1 MRSAARDHNCVANGP
16 STGHCCQHLA
26 NTVQIV
32 KVAKAQLTP
41 VTTPAARLAVVF
53 VVSMLGAGAQAADPL
68 PSLQIPVYEVTTK
81 GTGPRLGSLRFSQT
95 NRGLVVQ
102 ADVQGLLPGR
112 NSMHIHQFR
121 SCDPAVEK
129 GRLVPGAA
137 AGPHWDPTGV
147 MGHGGHGGHGHGGH
161 GAHATSGTALPL
173 GDLPDL
179 IANADGV
186 STSVVAA
193 PRLSSLNQ
201 ILGRSVIVHR
211 GVDGPKF
218 ACGLL
223 PR

>member
-1 MRSAARDHNCVANGP
+1 MQSDRVRPALGLLAA
-16 STGHCCQHLA
+16 LA
-26 NTVQIV
+26 
-32 KVAKAQLTP
+32 
-41 VTTPAARLAVVF
+41 
-53 VVSMLGAGAQAADPL
+53 LGAGVTGGARAADPL
-68 PSLQIPVYEVTTK
+68 PSLQIPVYEVTAK
-81 GTGPRLGSLRFSQT
+81 GTGTRLGSLRFSQT

-129 GRLVPGAA
+129 GQLVPGAA

-147 MGHGGHGGHGHGGH
+147 MGHGAHGHGHGGH
-161 GAHATSGTALPL
+161 GAHGSTAKGLPL

-193 PRLSSLNQ
+193 TRLRSLSQ

>member
-1 MRSAARDHNCVANGP
+1 M
-16 STGHCCQHLA
+16 
-26 NTVQIV
+26 
-32 KVAKAQLTP
+32 AQLTP
-41 VTTPAARLAVVF
+41 VTPSAARLAVVLMA
-53 VVSMLGAGAQAADPL
+53 SMLAGAGAHAAEPL
-68 PSLQIPVYEVTTK
+68 PSLQIPVYEVTAN

-112 NSMHIHQFR
+112 TSMHIHQLR

-147 MGHGGHGGHGHGGH
+147 MGHAGHGGHHSHGGQG
-161 GAHATSGTALPL
+161 GAGVLPL

-179 IANADGV
+179 IANADGI

-193 PRLSSLNQ
+193 TRLTSLKQ
-201 ILGRSVIVHR
+201 IMGRSVIVHR
-211 GVDGPKF
+211 GPDGPKF

>member
-1 MRSAARDHNCVANGP
+1 MAHPARPIP
-16 STGHCCQHLA
+16 ST
-26 NTVQIV
+26 
-32 KVAKAQLTP
+32 
-41 VTTPAARLAVVF
+41 ARLAALVLA
-53 VVSMLGAGAQAADPL
+53 LGSATALASRARAAEPL
-68 PSLQIPVYEVTTK
+68 PSLQIPVYEVTAN
-81 GTGPRLGSLRFSQT
+81 GTGVRLGSLRFSQT

-102 ADVQGLLPGR
+102 ADVRGLLPGR

-129 GRLVPGAA
+129 GRLVPGAG

-147 MGHGGHGGHGHGGH
+147 MGHGGHGHGHGSH
-161 GAHATSGTALPL
+161 GSHGNNAKDLPL
-173 GDLPDL
+173 GDLPEL
-179 IANADGV
+179 IANADGIT
-186 STSVVAA
+186 TSVVAA
-193 PRLSSLNQ
+193 TRLSSLSQ

>member
-1 MRSAARDHNCVANGP
+1 MRPPQVQRCDARVWATLDSHP
-16 STGHCCQHLA
+16 
-26 NTVQIV
+26 
-32 KVAKAQLTP
+32 AQLSQLLTVMP
-41 VTTPAARLAVVF
+41 FDRCRPGIALLAALA
-53 VVSMLGAGAQAADPL
+53 LGQPWSGGARAAEPL
-68 PSLQIPVYEVTTK
+68 TSLQIPVYEVTAQ
-81 GTGPRLGSLRFSQT
+81 GTGVRLGSLRFSQT
-95 NRGLVVQ
+95 PRGLVVQ
-102 ADVQGLLPGR
+102 ADVRGLLPGR
-112 NSMHIHQFR
+112 NSLHIHQFR
-121 SCDPAVEK
+121 SCDPAVDK

-147 MGHGGHGGHGHGGH
+147 MAHGGHGSLGHGTH
-161 GAHATSGTALPL
+161 GAHGTGGQVLPL

-193 PRLSSLNQ
+193 TRLSSLSQ

>member
-1 MRSAARDHNCVANGP
+1 MVAVMQFASVRSAAAL
-16 STGHCCQHLA
+16 LA
-26 NTVQIV
+26 GM
-32 KVAKAQLTP
+32 ALGSGLTE
-41 VTTPAARLAVVF
+41 AAC
-53 VVSMLGAGAQAADPL
+53 AADPL
-68 PSLQIPVYEVTTK
+68 PSVKIPVYEVTAK
-81 GTGPRLGSLRFSQT
+81 GTGQRLGSLRFSQT

-121 SCDPAVEK
+121 TCDPAVEK
-129 GRLVPGAA
+129 GQLVPGGA
-137 AGPHWDPTGV
+137 AGPHWDPTGK
-147 MGHGGHGGHGHGGH
+147 MAMGH
-161 GAHATSGTALPL
+161 GAHDSAAKGLPL

-179 IANADGV
+179 IANADGI

-193 PRLSSLNQ
+193 SRLSGISQ

>member
-1 MRSAARDHNCVANGP
+1 MAHPARPIP
-16 STGHCCQHLA
+16 S
-26 NTVQIV
+26 
-32 KVAKAQLTP
+32 
-41 VTTPAARLAVVF
+41 AARLAALVLA
-53 VVSMLGAGAQAADPL
+53 LGSATALASGARAAEPL
-68 PSLQIPVYEVTTK
+68 PSLQIPVYEVTAN
-81 GTGPRLGSLRFSQT
+81 GTGVRLGSLRFSQT

-102 ADVQGLLPGR
+102 ADVRGLLPGR

-129 GRLVPGAA
+129 GRLVPGAG

-147 MGHGGHGGHGHGGH
+147 MGHGGHGHGHGSH
-161 GAHATSGTALPL
+161 GSHGNNAKDLPL
-173 GDLPDL
+173 GDLPEL
-179 IANADGV
+179 IANADGIT
-186 STSVVAA
+186 TSVVAA
-193 PRLSSLNQ
+193 TRLSSLSQ

>member
-1 MRSAARDHNCVANGP
+1 M
-16 STGHCCQHLA
+16 
-26 NTVQIV
+26 
-32 KVAKAQLTP
+32 AQRTP
-41 VTTPAARLAVVF
+41 VTPPAAHVAIAF
-53 VVSMLGAGAQAADPL
+53 MVSMLGAGARAADPL
-68 PSLQIPVYEVTTK
+68 PSLQVPVYEVTAR

-147 MGHGGHGGHGHGGH
+147 MGHGGHGAHGHGGH
-161 GAHATSGTALPL
+161 GAHATGGAALPL

-179 IANADGV
+179 IADAGGV

-193 PRLSSLNQ
+193 TRLNSLNQ

>member
-1 MRSAARDHNCVANGP
+1 MAHPARPIP
-16 STGHCCQHLA
+16 S
-26 NTVQIV
+26 
-32 KVAKAQLTP
+32 
-41 VTTPAARLAVVF
+41 AARLAALVLA
-53 VVSMLGAGAQAADPL
+53 LGSATALASRARAAEPL
-68 PSLQIPVYEVTTK
+68 PSLQIPVYEVTAK
-81 GTGPRLGSLRFSQT
+81 GTGVRLGSLRFSQT

-102 ADVQGLLPGR
+102 ADVRGLLPGR

-129 GRLVPGAA
+129 GRLVPGAG

-147 MGHGGHGGHGHGGH
+147 MGHGGHGHGHGSH
-161 GAHATSGTALPL
+161 GSHGNNAKDLPL
-173 GDLPDL
+173 GDLPEL
-179 IANADGV
+179 IANADGIT
-186 STSVVAA
+186 TSVVAA
-193 PRLSSLNQ
+193 TRLSSLSQ

>member
-1 MRSAARDHNCVANGP
+1 MAARKPATSVAVLL
-16 STGHCCQHLA
+16 TVAALA
-26 NTVQIV
+26 S
-32 KVAKAQLTP
+32 LP
-41 VTTPAARLAVVF
+41 
-53 VVSMLGAGAQAADPL
+53 GAGARAADPL
-68 PSLQIPVYEVTTK
+68 PSVQVPVYEVTAK
-81 GTGPRLGSLRFSQT
+81 GTGLRLGSLRFSQT
-95 NRGLVVQ
+95 NRGLVIQ

-121 SCDPAVEK
+121 SCDPAVEQ

-147 MGHGGHGGHGHGGH
+147 MGRGGHGHGGH
-161 GAHATSGTALPL
+161 DHGGHGASGTSARELPL

-179 IANADGV
+179 IANAGGI

-193 PRLSSLNQ
+193 TRLSSLNQ

-211 GVDGPKF
+211 GVDGPKV

-223 PR
+223 PWRLNP

>member
-1 MRSAARDHNCVANGP
+1 MAHPARPIP
-16 STGHCCQHLA
+16 ST
-26 NTVQIV
+26 
-32 KVAKAQLTP
+32 
-41 VTTPAARLAVVF
+41 ARLAALVLA
-53 VVSMLGAGAQAADPL
+53 LGSATALASGARAAEPL
-68 PSLQIPVYEVTTK
+68 PSLQIPVYEVTAN
-81 GTGPRLGSLRFSQT
+81 GTGVRLGSLRFSQT

-102 ADVQGLLPGR
+102 AEVRGLLPGR

-129 GRLVPGAA
+129 GRLVPGAG

-147 MGHGGHGGHGHGGH
+147 MAHGGHGNHGHGSHGH
-161 GAHATSGTALPL
+161 GAHATGGNTLPL

-179 IANADGV
+179 IAAADGV
-186 STSVVAA
+186 STSVVVAT
-193 PRLSSLNQ
+193 RLSSLSQ
-201 ILGRSVIVHR
+201 IGGRSVIVHR

>member
-1 MRSAARDHNCVANGP
+1 MV
-16 STGHCCQHLA
+16 
-26 NTVQIV
+26 
-32 KVAKAQLTP
+32 QLTP
-41 VTTPAARLAVVF
+41 VNPAAARLAVVF
-53 VVSMLGAGAQAADPL
+53 VVSMLGAGAHAADPL
-68 PSLQIPVYEVTTK
+68 PSLQIPVYEATAK

>member
-1 MRSAARDHNCVANGP
+1 MPP
-16 STGHCCQHLA
+16 SGQRCSDS
-26 NTVQIV
+26 
-32 KVAKAQLTP
+32 
-41 VTTPAARLAVVF
+41 VTLAVVPPARF
-53 VVSMLGAGAQAADPL
+53 TPVSALLAALALALGPALVGGARAAEPL
-68 PSLQIPVYEVTTK
+68 PSLQVPVYEVTAK
-81 GTGPRLGSLRFSQT
+81 GTGTRLGSLRFSQT

-112 NSMHIHQFR
+112 NSLHIHQFR
-121 SCDPAVEK
+121 SCDPAVDK
-129 GRLVPGAA
+129 GQLVPGAA

-147 MGHGGHGGHGHGGH
+147 MAHAGHGHGH
-161 GAHATSGTALPL
+161 GSHGSHGSTAQDLPL

-179 IANADGV
+179 IANADGI

-193 PRLSSLNQ
+193 TRLTSLNQ

-223 PR
+223 PWGLTP

>member
-1 MRSAARDHNCVANGP
+1 MPASGRRCSY
-16 STGHCCQHLA
+16 STS
-26 NTVQIV
+26 
-32 KVAKAQLTP
+32 
-41 VTTPAARLAVVF
+41 LAVLQPARF
-53 VVSMLGAGAQAADPL
+53 ASATALLAGLGLAVAGSARAAETL
-68 PSLQIPVYEVTTK
+68 PSLQVPVYEVTAK
-81 GTGPRLGSLRFSQT
+81 GTGTRLGSLRFSQT
-95 NRGLVVQ
+95 NRGLVIQ

-129 GRLVPGAA
+129 GQLVPGAA

-147 MGHGGHGGHGHGGH
+147 MAHGGHGHGGH
-161 GAHATSGTALPL
+161 GNGKDLPL

-179 IANADGV
+179 LANADGI

-193 PRLSSLNQ
+193 TRLNSLSQ

>member
-1 MRSAARDHNCVANGP
+1 MAHPARPIP
-16 STGHCCQHLA
+16 ST
-26 NTVQIV
+26 
-32 KVAKAQLTP
+32 
-41 VTTPAARLAVVF
+41 ARLAALVLA
-53 VVSMLGAGAQAADPL
+53 LGSATALASGARAAEPL
-68 PSLQIPVYEVTTK
+68 PSLQIPVYEVTAN
-81 GTGPRLGSLRFSQT
+81 GTGVRLGSLRFSQT

-102 ADVQGLLPGR
+102 ADVRGLLPGR

-129 GRLVPGAA
+129 GRLVPGAG

-147 MGHGGHGGHGHGGH
+147 MGHGGHGHGHGSH
-161 GAHATSGTALPL
+161 GSHGNNAKDLPL
-173 GDLPDL
+173 GDLPEL
-179 IANADGV
+179 IANADGIT
-186 STSVVAA
+186 TSVVAA
-193 PRLSSLNQ
+193 TRLSSLSQ

>member
-1 MRSAARDHNCVANGP
+1 LG
-16 STGHCCQHLA
+16 
-26 NTVQIV
+26 
-32 KVAKAQLTP
+32 
-41 VTTPAARLAVVF
+41 LAV
-53 VVSMLGAGAQAADPL
+53 AGSARAAEPL
-68 PSLQIPVYEVTTK
+68 PSLQVPVYEVTAK
-81 GTGPRLGSLRFSQT
+81 GTGTRLGSLRFSQT
-95 NRGLVVQ
+95 NRGLVIQ

-129 GRLVPGAA
+129 GQLVPGAA

-147 MGHGGHGGHGHGGH
+147 MAHGGHGHGGH
-161 GAHATSGTALPL
+161 GNGKDLPL

-179 IANADGV
+179 LANADGI

-193 PRLSSLNQ
+193 TRLNSLSQ

>member
-1 MRSAARDHNCVANGP
+1 MALVAALALGP
-16 STGHCCQHLA
+16 VVTGGA
-26 NTVQIV
+26 R
-32 KVAKAQLTP
+32 
-41 VTTPAARLAVVF
+41 AAE
-53 VVSMLGAGAQAADPL
+53 PL
-68 PSLQIPVYEVTTK
+68 PSLQIPVYEVTAK
-81 GTGPRLGSLRFSQT
+81 GTGVRLGSLRFSQT

-129 GRLVPGAA
+129 GQLVPGAA

-147 MGHGGHGGHGHGGH
+147 MGMGHGAHGHGHGGH
-161 GAHATSGTALPL
+161 GAHGTSAKGLPL

-179 IANADGV
+179 IANADGI

-193 PRLSSLNQ
+193 TRLSSLNQ

>member
-1 MRSAARDHNCVANGP
+1 MLPASGQRCSVPAVTPMAHPARPIP
-16 STGHCCQHLA
+16 S
-26 NTVQIV
+26 
-32 KVAKAQLTP
+32 
-41 VTTPAARLAVVF
+41 AARLAALVLA
-53 VVSMLGAGAQAADPL
+53 LGSATALASRARAAEPL
-68 PSLQIPVYEVTTK
+68 PSLQIPVYEVTAK
-81 GTGPRLGSLRFSQT
+81 GTGVRLGSLRFSQT

-102 ADVQGLLPGR
+102 ADVRGLLPGR

-129 GRLVPGAA
+129 GRLVPGAG

-147 MGHGGHGGHGHGGH
+147 MGHGGHGHGHGSH
-161 GAHATSGTALPL
+161 GSHGNNAKDLPL
-173 GDLPDL
+173 GDLPEL
-179 IANADGV
+179 IANADGIT
-186 STSVVAA
+186 TSVVAA
-193 PRLSSLNQ
+193 TRLSSLSQ

>member
-1 MRSAARDHNCVANGP
+1 MAHPARPIP
-16 STGHCCQHLA
+16 S
-26 NTVQIV
+26 
-32 KVAKAQLTP
+32 
-41 VTTPAARLAVVF
+41 AARLAALVLA
-53 VVSMLGAGAQAADPL
+53 LGSATALASRARAAEPM
-68 PSLQIPVYEVTTK
+68 PSLQIPVYEVTAK
-81 GTGPRLGSLRFSQT
+81 GTGVRLGSLRFSQT

-102 ADVQGLLPGR
+102 ADVRGLLPGR

-129 GRLVPGAA
+129 GRLVPGAG

-147 MGHGGHGGHGHGGH
+147 MGHGGHGHGHGSH
-161 GAHATSGTALPL
+161 GSHGNKAKDLPL
-173 GDLPDL
+173 GDLPEL
-179 IANADGV
+179 IANADGI

-193 PRLSSLNQ
+193 TRLSSLSQ

>member
-1 MRSAARDHNCVANGP
+1 MLPASGQRCSVPAVTPMAHPARPIP
-16 STGHCCQHLA
+16 ST
-26 NTVQIV
+26 
-32 KVAKAQLTP
+32 
-41 VTTPAARLAVVF
+41 ARLAALVLA
-53 VVSMLGAGAQAADPL
+53 LGSATALASGARAAEPL
-68 PSLQIPVYEVTTK
+68 PSLQIPVYEVTAN
-81 GTGPRLGSLRFSQT
+81 GTGMRLGSLRFSQT

-102 ADVQGLLPGR
+102 AEVRGLLPGR

-129 GRLVPGAA
+129 GRLVPGAG

-147 MGHGGHGGHGHGGH
+147 MAHGGHGNHGHGSHGH
-161 GAHATSGTALPL
+161 GAHATGGNTLPL

-179 IANADGV
+179 IAAADGV
-186 STSVVAA
+186 STSVVVAT
-193 PRLSSLNQ
+193 RLSSLSQ
-201 ILGRSVIVHR
+201 IGGRSVIVHR

>member
-1 MRSAARDHNCVANGP
+1 M
-16 STGHCCQHLA
+16 
-26 NTVQIV
+26 
-32 KVAKAQLTP
+32 AQRTP
-41 VTTPAARLAVVF
+41 VTPPAAHVAIAF
-53 VVSMLGAGAQAADPL
+53 MVSMLGAGARAADPL
-68 PSLQIPVYEVTTK
+68 PSLQVPVYEVTAR

-147 MGHGGHGGHGHGGH
+147 MGHGAHGHGGH
-161 GAHATSGTALPL
+161 GAHATGGAALPL

-179 IANADGV
+179 IADAGGV

-193 PRLSSLNQ
+193 TRLNSLNQ

>member
-1 MRSAARDHNCVANGP
+1 MPASGQRCSDSVTLAVAQP
-16 STGHCCQHLA
+16 ACF
-26 NTVQIV
+26 
-32 KVAKAQLTP
+32 TP
-41 VTTPAARLAVVF
+41 VSALLASLALGPALA
-53 VVSMLGAGAQAADPL
+53 LATAAQAAEPL
-68 PSLQIPVYEVTTK
+68 PSLQVPVYEVTAK
-81 GTGPRLGSLRFSQT
+81 GTGTRLGSLRFSQT

-129 GRLVPGAA
+129 GQLVPGAA

-147 MGHGGHGGHGHGGH
+147 MGHGGHGHGHGSH
-161 GAHATSGTALPL
+161 GSHGNNAKDLPL
-173 GDLPDL
+173 GDLPEL
-179 IANADGV
+179 IANADGI

-193 PRLSSLNQ
+193 TRLSSLSQ

>member
-1 MRSAARDHNCVANGP
+1 MAHPARPIP
-16 STGHCCQHLA
+16 S
-26 NTVQIV
+26 
-32 KVAKAQLTP
+32 
-41 VTTPAARLAVVF
+41 AARLAALVLA
-53 VVSMLGAGAQAADPL
+53 LGSATALASRARAAEPL
-68 PSLQIPVYEVTTK
+68 PSLQIPVYEVTAN
-81 GTGPRLGSLRFSQT
+81 GTGVRLGSLRFSQT

-102 ADVQGLLPGR
+102 ADVRGLLPGR

-129 GRLVPGAA
+129 GRLVPGAG

-147 MGHGGHGGHGHGGH
+147 MGHGGHGHGHGSH
-161 GAHATSGTALPL
+161 GSHGNNAKDLPL
-173 GDLPDL
+173 GDLPEL
-179 IANADGV
+179 IANADGIT
-186 STSVVAA
+186 TSVVAA
-193 PRLSSLNQ
+193 TRLSSLSQ

>member
-1 MRSAARDHNCVANGP
+1 MLAVAQPTRS
-16 STGHCCQHLA
+16 
-26 NTVQIV
+26 I
-32 KVAKAQLTP
+32 P
-41 VTTPAARLAVVF
+41 VAARLTALALALGSASASAVV
-53 VVSMLGAGAQAADPL
+53 AGGTRAAEPL
-68 PSLQIPVYEVTTK
+68 PSLQVPVYEVTAK
-81 GTGPRLGSLRFSQT
+81 GTGTRLGSLRFSQT

-129 GRLVPGAA
+129 GQLVPGAA

-147 MGHGGHGGHGHGGH
+147 MAHGGHGHGH
-161 GAHATSGTALPL
+161 GNHGSHGNNAKDLPL

-179 IANADGV
+179 TANADGV

-193 PRLSSLNQ
+193 TRLTSLSQ